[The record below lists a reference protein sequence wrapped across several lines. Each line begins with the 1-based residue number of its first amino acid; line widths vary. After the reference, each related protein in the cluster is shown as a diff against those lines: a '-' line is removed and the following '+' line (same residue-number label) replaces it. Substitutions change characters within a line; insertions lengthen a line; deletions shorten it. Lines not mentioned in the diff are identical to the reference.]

1 MAEKSWRGP
10 LCKAIILVAT
20 PGKPVALSSV
30 KSCLHHRNAFDD
42 DREKENEIEIL
53 TKQITR
59 GFHKCQ
65 NAIKLIGQRA
75 RNSSTQQQRMA
86 ANIMSSLASTLQV
99 FYGFSLSSSIIVITA
114 VLHVSSLSKSYRSPL
129 LSIRFYQ

>member
-1 MAEKSWRGP
+1 MRYAHLRWEIAKFFEPNLDQFTGTFIRVCNVVLSAADHANQLTR
-10 LCKAIILVAT
+10 LC
-20 PGKPVALSSV
+20 P
-30 KSCLHHRNAFDD
+30 RNAFDD

-65 NAIKLIGQRA
+65 NAIKLIGQKA

-99 FYGFSLSSSIIVITA
+99 HKSWATA
-114 VLHVSSLSKSYRSPL
+114 
-129 LSIRFYQ
+129 